1 MPDGS
6 KRRPTIPIS
15 SLMLTFAD
23 LARTLRPLIRRP
35 GASTV
40 LVATMA
46 LGIGAT
52 TAVFSVLDAVLLR
65 PAPYPDPEQL
75 VELWSRDR
83 DGSAFPRLDAER
95 AAAWTPQATL
105 FSRVEQ
111 FTDRSM
117 LVTGV
122 AEPEEVR
129 AVFVSPGLFPMLGFR
144 PSAGRSLVPDDA
156 RPEAPPVAIVS
167 EDFRRR
173 HLAGQ
178 NLADGPVIQLDDRS
192 YTVVGTAPASFRY
205 PRGVVAIWLPARS
218 GAAPEQPA
226 QYVARLQPGITP
238 ASARMLFDSLAAR
251 IDRESPRPEGWGVAP
266 IFLSA
271 PMVNAD
277 VRTSLWVLAGAA
289 VCVLLIACVNT
300 ANLLLVQA
308 TTRQRELG
316 IRGALGASRGD
327 LVRQL
332 LLETTVLAA
341 AAAALGIALAYWSVD
356 LIALILPSELSIFA
370 SADLRV
376 EVRSL
381 FFALAAALVTWLVC
395 GVGPALHASRARA
408 RLVAADRTGTGS
420 RGARQ
425 LRNALVIAE
434 MSLSLMLLA
443 GAGLFLRSLMNLM
456 AVDPGFEAGR
466 VVTAEIRTPAIRF
479 PTPEARA
486 ALLDELQR
494 RLRLVPGV
502 TGVTFATGLPPQSS
516 ITFASRLEAEGSD
529 APAHAA
535 ELVVPF
541 AEVDT
546 AFFGTL
552 GVPILRGRAFTR
564 EELTDGTRRV
574 AVIDPQLANALW
586 PQQDPIGR
594 RFRLNPGRPWTTVIG
609 VAGDVKLMGPDDRQ
623 FRYELYYPRPVLGR
637 ATHSLSIAV
646 RTAGDPRSM
655 VRPIREA
662 LREANPDLPV
672 ARVSSA
678 AAQFAEANAK
688 PRFVLV
694 LLTTFAG
701 VAVTLAVIGIY
712 GVLSY
717 SVAQRTREIG
727 IRMALGAR
735 GADVLRSVLREGA
748 VLSIAAAAL
757 GLWGVLA
764 TGRLAR
770 SLLFGVTPADP
781 GVLAV
786 AASLLVAVSLAAV
799 SVPARRAS
807 RVSPVRAIEPE

>member
-1 MPDGS
+1 MVID
-6 KRRPTIPIS
+6 
-15 SLMLTFAD
+15 D
-23 LARTLRPLIRRP
+23 LARTLRPIFRRP
-35 GASTV
+35 GASAV

-75 VELWSRDR
+75 AELWSRDR

-95 AAAWTPQATL
+95 AAAWTRQTSL

-111 FTDRSM
+111 FVDRSM

-129 AVFVSPGLFPMLGFR
+129 AVFVSPGLFHMLGFT
-144 PSAGRSLVPDDA
+144 PSEGRALVPDDA
-156 RPEAPPVAIVS
+156 RPDAPLVAIVS
-167 EDFRRR
+167 EAFRRR
-173 HLAGQ
+173 HLADQ
-178 NLADGPVIQLDDRS
+178 DLSQGPVIQLDDQT

-205 PRGVVAIWLPARS
+205 PRGLVAIWLPWRD
-218 GAAPEQPA
+218 AAVSAQPA
-226 QYVARLQPGITP
+226 HYVARLQPGMTP
-238 ASARMLFDSLAAR
+238 ASARTLFDSLAAR
-251 IDRESPRPEGWGVAP
+251 LDREAPRPEGWGVAP
-266 IFLSA
+266 MFLST

-289 VCVLLIACVNT
+289 ICVLLIACVNT

-316 IRGALGASRGD
+316 IRGALGATRGH

-332 LLETTVLAA
+332 LAETTILAA
-341 AAAALGIALAYWSVD
+341 VAAALGIALAYWSVD
-356 LIALILPSELSIFA
+356 LIALILPSELSVFANAHPRVETRSLIFA
-370 SADLRV
+370 LVA
-376 EVRSL
+376 
-381 FFALAAALVTWLVC
+381 ALATWLLC

-408 RLVAADRTGTGS
+408 RLVAAERAGSGS

-425 LRNALVIAE
+425 VRNVLVIAE
-434 MSLSLMLLA
+434 MSLSLVLLA

-456 AVDPGFEAGR
+456 AVDPGFDAER
-466 VVTAEIRTPAIRF
+466 LVTAEIRTPAVRF
-479 PTPEARA
+479 PTPESRA
-486 ALLDELQR
+486 ALLDDIER
-494 RLRLVPGV
+494 HLRLIPGV
-502 TGVTFATGLPPQSS
+502 TGVTFATGLPPQSA

-529 APAHAA
+529 APAHAG
-535 ELVVPF
+535 ELIVPF
-541 AEVDT
+541 AEADT

-552 GVPILRGRAFTR
+552 GVPLLRGRAFTR
-564 EELTDGTRRV
+564 EELTDATRRV
-574 AVIDPQLANALW
+574 AVIDPHLADALW

-623 FRYELYYPRPVLGR
+623 YRYELYYPRPLLGR

-646 RTAGDPRSM
+646 RTMRDPRA
-655 VRPIREA
+655 VVLPVREA
-662 LREANPDLPV
+662 LRNANPDLPV
-672 ARVSSA
+672 TRVSPA
-678 AAQFAEANAK
+678 ETQFAEANAK

-694 LLTTFAG
+694 LLSIFAG
-701 VAVTLAVIGIY
+701 VAVALAVIGIY

-735 GADVLRSVLREGA
+735 AVDVLNTVLREGA
-748 VLSIAAAAL
+748 ALAIVATGL

-764 TGRLAR
+764 TGRLAG

-781 GVLAV
+781 GVLA
-786 AASLLVAVSLAAV
+786 AAAGLLILASLVAVLA
-799 SVPARRAS
+799 PARRAS
-807 RVSPVRAIEPE
+807 RISPLRAIEPD